1 MKGFVATRPNRV
13 VPRSLAFAPDRG
25 GSFFI
30 FCLKPV
36 AFTLIGCR
44 ATLNS
49 LRGGGSV
56 ESDLGDLD
64 LVVRVLKIIAGG
76 LIEPAPVSD

>member
-1 MKGFVATRPNRV
+1 V

-36 AFTLIGCR
+36 AFKKKGVQV
-44 ATLNS
+44 TLNS
-49 LRGGGSV
+49 LKGGGSV

-64 LVVRVLKIIAGG
+64 LVEKQLKNIDGG
-76 LIEPAPVSD
+76 LIQAAPVSD